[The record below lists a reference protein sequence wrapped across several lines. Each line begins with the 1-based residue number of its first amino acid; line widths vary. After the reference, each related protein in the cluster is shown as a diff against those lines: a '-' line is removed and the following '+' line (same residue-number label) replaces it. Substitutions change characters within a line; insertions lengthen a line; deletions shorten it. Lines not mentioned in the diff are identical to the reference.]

1 VSSLLWPAGAA
12 RPRAA
17 PAAWADDLALEPLAR
32 ALALSSRHTATV
44 RGVLGELCANPA
56 TIGYRQDVLA
66 DLLDRPALAAAL
78 EGLLPALAGAAAAGA
93 SRWAGEAGIFQIAGR
108 LSELEAYIDAVRGL
122 SAALAAASPPLAARG
137 WRDLSD
143 SLAATAAGEE
153 FQALAAELPALRERL
168 ERAGS
173 VTIGVNLD
181 AQLRPESATL
191 LDVSQGRFGGPR
203 SLLGRLL
210 GGERDRRSG
219 LTPLRQAGD
228 RQPFGPD
235 RQLFLDLSELLEELT
250 APVATA
256 LARFARA
263 GGAALAPL
271 EGELAFYLG
280 AVRLIKALRA
290 AGYPLCRPSI
300 APPAERLIA
309 ARGLYSLELALRLRD
324 RPPENGAPAA
334 PVPND
339 AAFDDTG
346 RIFVLTGPNRGGKT
360 TYTRAVGQAMALAQA
375 GLPVPAEEARLSPAD
390 AIYTLFPAAEQAQ
403 TGMGRLD
410 EEAAH
415 LGAIFRQAT
424 AHSLVLLNEP
434 LGSTSPHEALVI
446 ARDLLCGLRMLGA
459 RAILV
464 THLHELAREADAL
477 NAVVAGAS
485 RVAALVAGADAGD
498 DGDAARTYR
507 VGRGLPGGRSYAAD
521 IALAHGLHLSQIA
534 RALETRRQGDEETR
548 SLRAES

>member
-1 VSSLLWPAGAA
+1 MSSLLWPAGAA
-12 RPRAA
+12 RGRAS
-17 PAAWADDLALEPLAR
+17 PGVWVDDLTLEPLVR
-32 ALALSSRHTATV
+32 ALALSPRHAAAA
-44 RGVLGELCANPA
+44 RAALAELCPDPE

-78 EGLLPALAGAAAAGA
+78 EALLPALAGAAAAGS

-108 LSELEAYIDAVRGL
+108 LAELEAYVEAVRGL
-122 SAALAAASPPLAARG
+122 GATLGQASPPLAARG
-137 WRDLSD
+137 WRDLRAA
-143 SLAATAAGEE
+143 LAAIAAGEE
-153 FQALAAELPALRERL
+153 FVALAAALPALRDQL

-173 VTIGVNLD
+173 VTLGINLD
-181 AQLRPESATL
+181 PQLRPESATL
-191 LDVSQGRFGGPR
+191 LDVSPGRFGGPR

-210 GGERDRRSG
+210 GAERDRRAG
-219 LTPLRQAGD
+219 LTPLRQAGE

-235 RQLFLDLSELLEELT
+235 RQLFLDLSALLEELT
-250 APVATA
+250 APVAEA

-280 AVRLIKALRA
+280 AARLTHGLRA
-290 AGYPLCRPSI
+290 AGYPLCRPTI
-300 APPAERLIA
+300 APPAERALS

-324 RPPENGAPAA
+324 RPPANGAPAA

-339 AAFDDTG
+339 AAFDEAG

-360 TYTRAVGQAMALAQA
+360 TFTRAVGQALALAQA
-375 GLPVPAEEARLSPAD
+375 GLMVPAEAARLSPAD

-410 EEAAH
+410 EEAAR
-415 LGAIFRQAT
+415 LGAIFRQASER
-424 AHSLVLLNEP
+424 SLVLLNEP
-434 LGSTSPHEALVI
+434 LGSTSPHEALAI

-477 NAVVAGAS
+477 NAAVPGES
-485 RVAALVAGADAGD
+485 RVAALVAGADEGEA
-498 DGDAARTYR
+498 GDAARTYR
-507 VGRGLPGGRSYAAD
+507 IGRGLPGSRSYAAD
-521 IALAHGLHLSQIA
+521 IAVAHGLHLSQIE
-534 RALETRRQGDEETR
+534 RTLRERREG
-548 SLRAES
+548 